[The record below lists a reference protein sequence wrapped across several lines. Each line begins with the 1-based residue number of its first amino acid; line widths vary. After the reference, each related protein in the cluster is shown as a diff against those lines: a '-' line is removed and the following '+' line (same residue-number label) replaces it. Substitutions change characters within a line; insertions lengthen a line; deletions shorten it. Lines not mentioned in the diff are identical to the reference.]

1 MFSSNLHRSC
11 FQDPGYTLAHV
22 GLADSY
28 DIQGSYAYAAPR
40 DVFPKAKS
48 AAQRALEI
56 DPTIAEARASLAYV
70 QLYYEWDWLAGAKE
84 LQAVIE

>member
-1 MFSSNLHRSC
+1 MRLRGTS
-11 FQDPGYTLAHV
+11 FQ
-22 GLADSY
+22 
-28 DIQGSYAYAAPR
+28 R
-40 DVFPKAKS
+40 
-48 AAQRALEI
+48 LEI